1 MEFDLCGYY
10 WLSTTKEV
18 RLSYISLFWKFKFF
32 LGEKQFMLP
41 SSAKFHN
48 TDLVKT
54 FLSVCGQ
61 YLDGYKYFKLES
73 RGKVQINLFFQLLFI
88 RWALVPTA

>member
-32 LGEKQFMLP
+32 LGEKHLML
-41 SSAKFHN
+41 
-48 TDLVKT
+48 
-54 FLSVCGQ
+54 LS
-61 YLDGYKYFKLES
+61 
-73 RGKVQINLFFQLLFI
+73 
-88 RWALVPTA
+88 TA

>member
-48 TDLVKT
+48 IDLVKT

-61 YLDGYKYFKLES
+61 YLDINTSNWNPAEKYKLNSFSNYYL
-73 RGKVQINLFFQLLFI
+73 
-88 RWALVPTA
+88 